1 MWGKKFGVT
10 SLRTAID
17 PQLGQREKEWIQSL
31 DLRGSLKIGDSEAIL
46 RTAIV
51 ALAEARPE
59 KVYIPAAQAETEHR
73 SDGSER
79 ASPSCFVCRER
90 RLAAGQPSSPRL
102 FSPQFFLWGAE
113 VTHVRGNA

>member
-17 PQLGQREKEWIQSL
+17 PQLGQREKEWIQRL

-59 KVYIPAAQAETEHR
+59 KVHIPAMQAETEQ
-73 SDGSER
+73 E
-79 ASPSCFVCRER
+79 A
-90 RLAAGQPSSPRL
+90 
-102 FSPQFFLWGAE
+102 AE
-113 VTHVRGNA
+113 VSAQARAASSAVSAGLPRAIPARPFSSGHNASNGAPT